1 MLVETKDR
9 IKHFEEHEQ
18 EKIKAFAKELKNIIQ
33 LFDPGKIPTRN
44 TSTYSRETL
53 RTYLKNPATDGN
65 NKNLRKLSNYLY
77 TISHV
82 YRRMINYK
90 AHQINCKTWSAYPI
104 VSMVEENDEESILKE
119 YERVVNIVTNMH
131 METQIYKLML
141 QAWKNG
147 ITYGYVYGD
156 PEKDGSFYIH
166 LLDPDY
172 CKVNCA
178 SFDSGVL
185 GFLFDVSY
193 FNGKEDELVFYD
205 KEFERLYKEF
215 QKDNIRWKQLPIER
229 TICVKIDLDN
239 LDYAIPPMSGLLE
252 SIISITDLQAAQ
264 DEIDSLQNYK
274 LVWGKL
280 DTIQGTSNPDDFAVN
295 LDLALAFMKKLGAE
309 LPDNVSFGLSPMDLD
324 IIDFKAND
332 ASDTNVLSKAYSN
345 LIESNG
351 SIVLNSNKIT
361 NSTAFKMAMKVE
373 CEDAMKPVTQ
383 INAWLRLYLKY
394 NYKVETVAVEYSDIS
409 PYFMD
414 DEIEKYSKLA
424 GLGLPVKTE
433 LASMIRA
440 NPQKSFGMDFLE
452 RQLLK
457 LGTERWNNPLVSS
470 NTQGAQV
477 DSNGR
482 PTSDEG
488 DLSDE
493 GVATRDKDKNDK

>member
-1 MLVETKDR
+1 MLMETKDR
-9 IKHFEEHEQ
+9 IKHFEQEEQ
-18 EKIKAFAKELKNIIQ
+18 EKRQAFAAKLKEVLQ
-33 LFDPGKIPTRN
+33 LFNPEKIPTRN

-53 RTYLKNPATDGN
+53 RTYLKNPATDSN

-104 VSMVEENDEESILKE
+104 VSMLEDNDEESILKE

-131 METQIYKLML
+131 METQIFKLML

-147 ITYGYVYGD
+147 ISYGYVYGD

-193 FNGKEDELVFYD
+193 FNGNEDQLEYYD
-205 KEFERLYKEF
+205 KEFTTLYNQFKN
-215 QKDNIRWKQLPIER
+215 DNIRWKQLPIER

-239 LDYAIPPMSGLLE
+239 LDYAIPPLSGLLE

-280 DTIQGTSNPDDFAVN
+280 DTISGSTNPDDFAVN
-295 LDLALAFMKKLGAE
+295 LDLALAFMKKLGLE
-309 LPDNVSFGLSPMDLD
+309 LPDNVSYGLSPMDLD
-324 IIDFKAND
+324 IIDFNAND

-383 INAWLRLYLKY
+383 LNAWLRLYLKY
-394 NYKVETVAVEYSDIS
+394 NHKVETVAVEYSDIS

-457 LGTERWNNPLVSS
+457 LGTERWTNPLVSS
-470 NTQGAQV
+470 NTQSAQ
-477 DSNGR
+477 DGSNGR
-482 PTSDEG
+482 PESEEG
-488 DLSDE
+488 DLTDE
-493 GVATRDKDKNDK
+493 GVATRDKNKNDK

>member
-1 MLVETKDR
+1 METKDR
-9 IKHFEEHEQ
+9 IKHFENEER
-18 EKIKAFAKELKNIIQ
+18 ERIKAFAKELKNVLQ
-33 LFDPGKIPTRN
+33 LFDPGKIPTRI
-44 TSTYSRETL
+44 TSTYNRETL
-53 RTYLKNPATDGN
+53 RTYLKNPATDSN

-90 AHQINCKTWSAYPI
+90 ANQINCKVWSAYPI
-104 VSMVEENDEESILKE
+104 VNMVDENDEESILRE
-119 YERVVNIVTNMH
+119 YDRVTKIVTNMH
-131 METQIYKLML
+131 METQINKLML

-147 ITYGYVYGD
+147 ITYGYTYGD

-185 GFLFDVSY
+185 GFLFDMSY
-193 FNGKEDELVFYD
+193 FNGREDELVFYD

-229 TICVKIDLDN
+229 SICLKIDLDN

-309 LPDNVSFGLSPMDLD
+309 LPDNVSYGLSPMDLD
-324 IIDFKAND
+324 VVDFKAND
-332 ASDTNVLSKAYSN
+332 ANDTNVLSKAYSN

-351 SIVLNSNKIT
+351 SIVLNSNRIT
-361 NSTAFKMAMKVE
+361 NSESFRQAMLVE
-373 CEDAMKPVTQ
+373 CQDAMKPVTQ

-394 NYKVETVAVEYSDIS
+394 NYKVETVVVEYSDIS

-414 DEIEKYSKLA
+414 QEVEKYTKLA

-433 LASMIRA
+433 LASMVRS

-457 LGTERWNNPLVSS
+457 LGTERWTNALVST
-470 NTQGAQV
+470 NTQS
-477 DSNGR
+477 SNGSDTGGA
-482 PTSDEG
+482 PKKSGTELTDEG
-488 DLSDE
+488 EAS
-493 GVATRDKDKNDK
+493 RDKDTNQ

>member
-1 MLVETKDR
+1 MLMETKDR
-9 IKHFEEHEQ
+9 IEHFKNEERKKME
-18 EKIKAFAKELKNIIQ
+18 AFANELKNVLQ
-33 LFDPGKIPTRN
+33 LFDPEKIPTRN
-44 TSTYSRETL
+44 TSVYSRETL
-53 RTYLKNPATDGN
+53 RSYLKNPATESN

-90 AHQINCKTWSAYPI
+90 AHQINCKIWNAYPI
-104 VSMVEENDEESILKE
+104 ISVTEENDEEEILRE
-119 YERVVNIVTNMH
+119 YERTVNIVTNMH

-141 QAWKNG
+141 QVWKNG

-185 GFLFDVSY
+185 GFLFDMSY
-193 FNGKEDELVFYD
+193 FNGNEEQLKYYD
-205 KEFERLYKEF
+205 KEFERLYNEF
-215 QKDNIRWKQLPIER
+215 KKDNIKWKQLPIER
-229 TICVKIDLDN
+229 TICLKIDIDN

-280 DTIQGTSNPDDFAVN
+280 DTIQGTSSPDDFAVN

-309 LPDNVSFGLSPMDLD
+309 LPNNVSFGLSPMDLD
-324 IIDFKAND
+324 IIDFDNNNTG
-332 ASDTNVLSKAYSN
+332 DTNILSKAYSN

-361 NSTAFKMAMKVE
+361 NSTAFKMAMRVE
-373 CEDAMKPVTQ
+373 CQDAMAPVTQ
-383 INAWLRLYLKY
+383 INAWLRSYLKY
-394 NYKVETVAVEYSDIS
+394 NHKIETIEVEYSDIS

-414 DEIEKYSKLA
+414 DEIDKYTKLA
-424 GLGLPVKTE
+424 SLSLPVKME
-433 LASMIRA
+433 LASMVKA
-440 NPQKSFGMDFLE
+440 NPRKSIGMDFLE
-452 RQLLK
+452 RKLLG
-457 LGTERWNNPLVSS
+457 LGSERWTNPLVSA
-470 NTQGAQV
+470 NTQSSLPGEE
-477 DSNGR
+477 GR
-482 PTSDEG
+482 PTTPESELG
-488 DLSDE
+488 DE
-493 GVATRDKDKNDK
+493 GVASRDQNKNEN

>member
-1 MLVETKDR
+1 MLMETKYK
-9 IKHFEEHEQ
+9 IEHFKQEEKENF
-18 EKIKAFAKELKNIIQ
+18 EAFAKKLKDILQ
-33 LFDPGKIPTRN
+33 LFNPEKIPTRN

-53 RTYLKNPATDGN
+53 RTYLKNPATESN

-90 AHQINCKTWSAYPI
+90 AHQINCKAWSAYPI
-104 VSMVEENDEESILKE
+104 VSMVENTDSKSILKE

-156 PEKDGSFYIH
+156 PESDGSFYIH

-178 SFDSGVL
+178 SFNSGVL
-185 GFLFDVSY
+185 GFLFDMSY
-193 FNGKEDELVFYD
+193 FNGNEDQLEYYD
-205 KEFERLYKEF
+205 KEFTTLYNQFK
-215 QKDNIRWKQLPIER
+215 KDNIRWKQLPIER
-229 TICVKIDLDN
+229 TICIKIDLDN

-252 SIISITDLQAAQ
+252 SIISITDLQAVQ

-274 LVWGKL
+274 LIWGKL
-280 DTIQGTSNPDDFAVN
+280 DTIQGTTSPDDFAVN
-295 LDLALAFMKKLGAE
+295 LDLALAFMKKLGTE
-309 LPDNVSFGLSPMDLD
+309 LPDNVSYGLSPMDLG
-324 IIDFKAND
+324 IIDFKDND
-332 ASDTNVLSKAYSN
+332 ASDINVLSKAYSN

-383 INAWLRLYLKY
+383 INAWLKLYLKY
-394 NYKVETVAVEYSDIS
+394 NHNVENIAVEYSDIS

-424 GLGLPVKTE
+424 GLGLPIKTE
-433 LASMIRA
+433 LASMLRSA
-440 NPQKSFGMDFLE
+440 PQKSFGMDFLE
-452 RQLLK
+452 RQLLG
-457 LGTERWNNPLVSS
+457 LGTQRWNNPLVSA
-470 NTQGAQV
+470 NTQSGDSDTGGAPKKP
-477 DSNGR
+477 DSELG
-482 PTSDEG
+482 
-488 DLSDE
+488 DE
-493 GVATRDKDKNDK
+493 GVNDRDHDKNDK

>member
-1 MLVETKDR
+1 METKDR
-9 IKHFEEHEQ
+9 IKHFENEER
-18 EKIKAFAKELKNIIQ
+18 ERIKAFAKELKNVLQ
-33 LFDPGKIPTRN
+33 LFDPGKIPTRI
-44 TSTYSRETL
+44 TSTYNRETL
-53 RTYLKNPATDGN
+53 RTYLKNPATDSN

-90 AHQINCKTWSAYPI
+90 ANQINCKVWSAYPI
-104 VSMVEENDEESILKE
+104 VNMVDENDEESILRE
-119 YERVVNIVTNMH
+119 YDRVTKIVTNMH
-131 METQIYKLML
+131 METQINKLML

-147 ITYGYVYGD
+147 ITYGYTYGD

-185 GFLFDVSY
+185 GFLFDMSY
-193 FNGKEDELVFYD
+193 FNGREDELVFYD

-229 TICVKIDLDN
+229 SICLKIDLDN

-309 LPDNVSFGLSPMDLD
+309 LPDNVSYGLSPMDLD
-324 IIDFKAND
+324 VVDFKAND
-332 ASDTNVLSKAYSN
+332 ANDTNVLSKAYSN

-351 SIVLNSNKIT
+351 SIVLNSNRIT
-361 NSTAFKMAMKVE
+361 NSESFRQAMLVE
-373 CEDAMKPVTQ
+373 CQDAMKPVTQ

-394 NYKVETVAVEYSDIS
+394 NYKVETVVVEYSDIS

-414 DEIEKYSKLA
+414 QEVEKYTKLA

-433 LASMIRA
+433 LASMVRS

-457 LGTERWNNPLVSS
+457 LGTERWTNALVST
-470 NTQGAQV
+470 NTQS
-477 DSNGR
+477 SNGSDTGGA
-482 PTSDEG
+482 PKKSDTELTDEG
-488 DLSDE
+488 EAS
-493 GVATRDKDKNDK
+493 RDKDTNQ

>member
-1 MLVETKDR
+1 MLMETKDR
-9 IKHFEEHEQ
+9 IKHFEKEEQ
-18 EKIKAFAKELKNIIQ
+18 EKIQAFAAQLKNILQ
-33 LFDPGKIPTRN
+33 LFDPEKIPTRN

-53 RTYLKNPATDGN
+53 RTYLRNPATDSN

-104 VSMVEENDEESILKE
+104 VSMVEDNDEEAIFKE

-156 PEKDGSFYIH
+156 PETDGSFYIH

-178 SFDSGVL
+178 SYDSGVL
-185 GFLFDVSY
+185 GFLFDMSY
-193 FNGKEDELVFYD
+193 FNGNEEQLEYYD
-205 KEFERLYKEF
+205 KEFTTLYNQFK
-215 QKDNIRWKQLPIER
+215 KDNIRWKQLPIER

-295 LDLALAFMKKLGAE
+295 LDLALAFMKKLGME
-309 LPDNVSFGLSPMDLD
+309 LPDNVSYGLSPMDLD
-324 IIDFKAND
+324 IIDFKTDD

-394 NYKVETVAVEYSDIS
+394 NHNVETVAVEYSDIS

-470 NTQGAQV
+470 NTQSSQTG
-477 DSNGR
+477 SEGR

-488 DLSDE
+488 DLTDE

>member
-1 MLVETKDR
+1 MLMEIKDR
-9 IKHFEEHEQ
+9 IEHFEQ
-18 EKIKAFAKELKNIIQ
+18 EEKEKRKAFAAQLKNILQ
-33 LFDPGKIPTRN
+33 LFDPEKIPTRN

-53 RTYLKNPATDGN
+53 RTYLKNPATDSN

-104 VSMVEENDEESILKE
+104 VSMIEDNDEESILQE

-131 METQIYKLML
+131 METQIFKLML

-147 ITYGYVYGD
+147 ISYGYVYGD

-193 FNGKEDELVFYD
+193 FNGNEDQLEYYD
-205 KEFERLYKEF
+205 KEFTTLYNQFK
-215 QKDNIRWKQLPIER
+215 KDNIRWKQLPIER
-229 TICVKIDLDN
+229 TICIKIDLDN
-239 LDYAIPPMSGLLE
+239 LDYAIPPLSGLLE

-264 DEIDSLQNYK
+264 EEIDSLQNYK

-280 DTIQGTSNPDDFAVN
+280 DTLSGTSNPDDFAVN
-295 LDLALAFMKKLGAE
+295 LDLALAFMKKLGME
-309 LPDNVSFGLSPMDLD
+309 LPDNVSYGLSPMDLD
-324 IIDFKAND
+324 IIDFNAND

-361 NSTAFKMAMKVE
+361 NSESFKQAMLVE
-373 CEDAMKPVTQ
+373 CTDAMAPVTQ
-383 INAWLRLYLKY
+383 LNAWLRLYLKY
-394 NYKVETVAVEYSDIS
+394 NHKVETVAVEYSDIS

-414 DEIEKYSKLA
+414 KEVEKYTKLA

-433 LASMIRA
+433 LASMARA

-457 LGTERWNNPLVSS
+457 LGAERWNNPLVSS
-470 NTQGAQV
+470 NTQS
-477 DSNGR
+477 SNGSDTNGA
-482 PTSDEG
+482 PTKSDD

-493 GVATRDKDKNDK
+493 GVKTRDKK